1 MLELH
6 MVSVIPLYILYA
18 ATLSL
23 VFEVLHVFL
32 EALCNVLGLVGWLLV
47 LDQCSVRCFFL
58 EAIH

>member
-6 MVSVIPLYILYA
+6 MDSVIPLYILYA

-32 EALCNVLGLVGWLLV
+32 EAFCNVLGLVGWLLV